1 MKLGSLFDGAGT
13 CPYAASLCGI
23 KPVWASEIEPFP
35 IAVSSSNFP
44 SMIHLGDITGVHG
57 DQIEP
62 VDIITF
68 GSPCQDLSQA
78 GKRAGLDGSRSGLF
92 MEAIRIFKE
101 MRSAT
106 NGRYPQIVIWENVP
120 GAFSSNKGEDF
131 RTVLQELCGIKDPSL
146 SVPGPPS
153 RGGRIR
159 WPNSGEIMADGFSIA
174 WRVLDARGWGVP
186 QRRRRIFLV
195 LDLDGQSAGEISFK
209 RPGLRRNFKALRKE
223 GKTPSSSVEGSS
235 GEASG
240 SVPYTLKIRSGSVR
254 EGPGHRVGGGDIPDS
269 GSQYVGDRT
278 DSVLPDAF
286 AIENHPQDCR
296 VKLSE
301 DGTVQTLA
309 ARMGTGG
316 GTRLLS
322 SSPVPAGA
330 VRELCPGRSERHSGD
345 TQDLPDHEHRGP
357 TFTYRR
363 QKFGVF
369 LKDQTAGTLRTM
381 EGRDPSMV
389 ILETEGGI

>member
-235 GEASG
+235 GEAS
-240 SVPYTLKIRSGSVR
+240 VSVR

-316 GTRLLS
+316 GATRLLS

-345 TQDLPDHEHRGP
+345 TQDLPDPEHRGP

-363 QKFGVF
+363 QKFGIF
-369 LKDQTAGTLRTM
+369 LKDQTTGTLRTM

-389 ILETEGGI
+389 ILETKGGI

>member
-240 SVPYTLKIRSGSVR
+240 SVPYTLKIRSGCAGGEGRLNSGGPVCDPGNEQRSIPVPTTVSSPGIRVQSGSVR

-278 DSVLPDAF
+278 DSVLPGAF

-316 GTRLLS
+316 GNTPIVLQS
-322 SSPVPAGA
+322 CS
-330 VRELCPGRSERHSGD
+330 GRSSTGAMSG
-345 TQDLPDHEHRGP
+345 E
-357 TFTYRR
+357 
-363 QKFGVF
+363 K
-369 LKDQTAGTLRTM
+369 
-381 EGRDPSMV
+381 
-389 ILETEGGI
+389 

>member
-92 MEAIRIFKE
+92 MEAVRIFKE

-106 NGRYPQIVIWENVP
+106 NGRYPKIVIWENVP

-146 SVPGPPS
+146 FIPGPPS
-153 RGGRIR
+153 RGGESDGPIAERSWQTSFPLR
-159 WPNSGEIMADGFSIA
+159 GESWTPEVGEFPKDAVESSLSSILMDNPPEKYRLSARACVGILRRSEKRGKPLPPLLKEVLERQAGLSPTPSKSEADVLGGKGALIQEDLSATLATNNDQYLFQPLSPPPAYGFKAGQS
-174 WRVLDARGWGVP
+174 VKARGIGWEEET
-186 QRRRRIFLV
+186 
-195 LDLDGQSAGEISFK
+195 S
-209 RPGLRRNFKALRKE
+209 
-223 GKTPSSSVEGSS
+223 
-235 GEASG
+235 
-240 SVPYTLKIRSGSVR
+240 
-254 EGPGHRVGGGDIPDS
+254 
-269 GSQYVGDRT
+269 
-278 DSVLPDAF
+278 
-286 AIENHPQDCR
+286 
-296 VKLSE
+296 
-301 DGTVQTLA
+301 QTL
-309 ARMGTGG
+309 
-316 GTRLLS
+316 
-322 SSPVPAGA
+322 GA
-330 VRELCPGRSERHSGD
+330 SMSGIEPTVCCPMPLQSK
-345 TQDLPDHEHRGP
+345 TIP
-357 TFTYRR
+357 
-363 QKFGVF
+363 K
-369 LKDQTAGTLRTM
+369 TA
-381 EGRDPSMV
+381 E
-389 ILETEGGI
+389 

>member
-1 MKLGSLFDGAGT
+1 
-13 CPYAASLCGI
+13 
-23 KPVWASEIEPFP
+23 
-35 IAVSSSNFP
+35 
-44 SMIHLGDITGVHG
+44 
-57 DQIEP
+57 
-62 VDIITF
+62 
-68 GSPCQDLSQA
+68 
-78 GKRAGLDGSRSGLF
+78 
-92 MEAIRIFKE
+92 
-101 MRSAT
+101 
-106 NGRYPQIVIWENVP
+106 
-120 GAFSSNKGEDF
+120 
-131 RTVLQELCGIKDPSL
+131 
-146 SVPGPPS
+146 
-153 RGGRIR
+153 
-159 WPNSGEIMADGFSIA
+159 MADEFSIA

-240 SVPYTLKIRSGSVR
+240 SVPYTLKIRSGCAGGEGRLNSGGPVCDPGNEQRSIPVPTTVSSPGIRVQSGSVR

-316 GTRLLS
+316 GEHAYCPPVLFRQEQYGSYVQGEVSATLVTHRTYLTLNIVAQHLPSADKS
-322 SSPVPAGA
+322 SAS
-330 VRELCPGRSERHSGD
+330 S
-345 TQDLPDHEHRGP
+345 
-357 TFTYRR
+357 
-363 QKFGVF
+363 
-369 LKDQTAGTLRTM
+369 
-381 EGRDPSMV
+381 
-389 ILETEGGI
+389 

>member
-44 SMIHLGDITGVHG
+44 SMTHLGDITGVHG

-92 MEAIRIFKE
+92 MEAVRIFKE

-146 SVPGPPS
+146 FIPGPPS

-240 SVPYTLKIRSGSVR
+240 SVPYTLKIRSGCA
-254 EGPGHRVGGGDIPDS
+254 GGGKGALIQEDLSATLATNND
-269 GSQYVGDRT
+269 QYLFQPLSPPPAYGFKAGQ
-278 DSVLPDAF
+278 SVKARG
-286 AIENHPQDCR
+286 IGWEEET
-296 VKLSE
+296 S
-301 DGTVQTLA
+301 QTL
-309 ARMGTGG
+309 
-316 GTRLLS
+316 
-322 SSPVPAGA
+322 GA
-330 VRELCPGRSERHSGD
+330 SMSGIEPTVCCPMPLQSK
-345 TQDLPDHEHRGP
+345 TIP
-357 TFTYRR
+357 
-363 QKFGVF
+363 K
-369 LKDQTAGTLRTM
+369 TA
-381 EGRDPSMV
+381 E
-389 ILETEGGI
+389 

>member
-146 SVPGPPS
+146 SIPGPPS

-235 GEASG
+235 GEAS
-240 SVPYTLKIRSGSVR
+240 VSVR

-316 GTRLLS
+316 GKHAYCPPVLFRQEQYGSYVQGEVSATLVTHRTYLTLNIVAQHLPTADKS
-322 SSPVPAGA
+322 SAS
-330 VRELCPGRSERHSGD
+330 S
-345 TQDLPDHEHRGP
+345 
-357 TFTYRR
+357 
-363 QKFGVF
+363 
-369 LKDQTAGTLRTM
+369 
-381 EGRDPSMV
+381 
-389 ILETEGGI
+389 